1 MIHLV
6 CPNCLARNRVPGE
19 RLHDRPKCGKCSRE
33 LFASEPVEVD
43 GSGFQRMLA
52 GNDIPVV
59 VDFWAP
65 WCGPCKMFAPVYEQ
79 AAARLE
85 PRARLLK
92 LDTEAHPQ
100 AAAPYGIRSIPTL
113 AIFEKGREVARQSG
127 ALPLNQLLDWLDAR
141 LPAAP
146 S

>member
-1 MIHLV
+1 MSDARNVV
-6 CPNCLARNRVPGE
+6 CPACMATNRVPAARLGE
-19 RLHDRPKCGKCSRE
+19 DPKCGKCHAA
-33 LFASEPVEVD
+33 LFTAKPLAVD
-43 GSGFQRMLA
+43 AEQFRRMLA
-52 GNDIPVV
+52 NTDIPVV

-65 WCGPCKMFAPVYEQ
+65 WCGPCRVFAPVYEQ
-79 AAARLE
+79 AAAKLE

-92 LDTEAHPQ
+92 LDTEAYPQ

-127 ALPLNQLLDWLDAR
+127 ALPLNHFLDWVNAR
-141 LPAAP
+141 L